1 MLLEHDE
8 NRNRYRHNP
17 CCLIDLNRKLARLES
32 HLDLSLSPV
41 GVTYTCLS
49 EKVKFPKREH
59 RRFQNVHGAAGVL
72 GSEALGFPQHNLHS
86 AVGKKNC
93 FTHVFLLQTFP
104 SRADEAAFCYEALV
118 L

>member
-1 MLLEHDE
+1 MLEHDE

-86 AVGKKNC
+86 AVGKKHC
-93 FTHVFLLQTFP
+93 FTDVFLLETFP